1 MMISNFG
8 DRLTKQ
14 CHEKMAVSLMK
25 IRNQGVITVIK
36 KKAEIKSDSLPP
48 FSVRIQT
55 GHSVWDMRKHH

>member
-8 DRLTKQ
+8 NRLTKQ

-25 IRNQGVITVIK
+25 IRNQGVITVIRVE
-36 KKAEIKSDSLPP
+36 AEIKSDSLPP

-55 GHSVWDMRKHH
+55 GHIVWDMLKHY